1 MIVEDNIKN
10 SRLEFKQFSIIVA
23 FNNDRLHLDYTVQSV
38 LNQTMDFTEN
48 VQLILIDCASD
59 DESYEIALGF
69 EKQFPDNILVLSN
82 ETSSIADGRNMGFEY
97 SNSEYVNFLDSRDY
111 LKNI

>member
-59 DESYEIALGF
+59 DESYEI
-69 EKQFPDNILVLSN
+69 
-82 ETSSIADGRNMGFEY
+82 
-97 SNSEYVNFLDSRDY
+97 
-111 LKNI
+111 